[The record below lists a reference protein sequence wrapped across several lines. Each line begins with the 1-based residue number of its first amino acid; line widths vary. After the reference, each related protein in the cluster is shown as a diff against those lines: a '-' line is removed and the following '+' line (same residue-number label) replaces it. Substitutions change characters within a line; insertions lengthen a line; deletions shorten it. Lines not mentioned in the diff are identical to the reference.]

1 MGRKALNQRFTFFG
15 ASFSSLRSAMVLS
28 VPIVL
33 TSVSDYRLI
42 LDEWEFAFGGRP
54 TSCCYEAGRAMAELG
69 DR

>member
-1 MGRKALNQRFTFFG
+1 
-15 ASFSSLRSAMVLS
+15 MVLS